1 VRAALLGGKEP
12 LAELV
17 TRHWETAVTLA
28 AQVLGSPEL
37 ARDAAQEA
45 TVSAM
50 TGLDRLRSPERFGAW
65 FCGIALN
72 VARRWLRQLRPE
84 SVGLPAGDLAADSP
98 GPAEL
103 AEIADLAGRVRAA
116 IATLP
121 AGQQAAVL
129 LFYLQGL
136 SHREVAAE
144 LRISTGAVKARLHQ
158 ARAAL
163 APRLAQLADLQ
174 EGKTMTT
181 ADAPELVE
189 VAVAGLRRSDD
200 VPQPKHL
207 MLLAERNGDRRL
219 PIWIGPAE
227 ATAMA
232 ISLESVEHPRP
243 MTYGLA
249 ASLLHAA
256 GSQLR
261 EVRITRLTDSVFY
274 ATVVLGGPSGPQ
286 EVDAR
291 PSDAVNLALVAD
303 VPILV
308 DSRLLSAAG
317 TAHYAEAMAYPTG
330 TAELA
335 AEIRQ
340 RQQELMAELD
350 ICSPGS
356 APGDTAG

>member
-1 VRAALLGGKEP
+1 
-12 LAELV
+12 
-17 TRHWETAVTLA
+17 
-28 AQVLGSPEL
+28 
-37 ARDAAQEA
+37 
-45 TVSAM
+45 
-50 TGLDRLRSPERFGAW
+50 
-65 FCGIALN
+65 
-72 VARRWLRQLRPE
+72 
-84 SVGLPAGDLAADSP
+84 
-98 GPAEL
+98 
-103 AEIADLAGRVRAA
+103 
-116 IATLP
+116 
-121 AGQQAAVL
+121 
-129 LFYLQGL
+129 
-136 SHREVAAE
+136 
-144 LRISTGAVKARLHQ
+144 
-158 ARAAL
+158 
-163 APRLAQLADLQ
+163 
-174 EGKTMTT
+174 MTT

-189 VAVAGLRRSDD
+189 VTVAGLRRSDD
-200 VPQPKHL
+200 VPQAKHL

-243 MTYGLA
+243 MTYRLA
-249 ASLLHAA
+249 ASLVQAA

-274 ATVVLGGPSGPQ
+274 ATVVLGGPGGPQ

-308 DSRLLSAAG
+308 DSRLLSDAVA
-317 TAHYAEAMAYPTG
+317 AHYAEAMAYPTG

-340 RQQELMAELD
+340 RQQDLMAELGIGCPD
-350 ICSPGS
+350 S

>member
-1 VRAALLGGKEP
+1 MRAALLGGKDP

-17 TRHWETAVTLA
+17 TRHWETAVALA
-28 AQVLGSPEL
+28 ARVLGSPEL

-84 SVGLPAGDLAADSP
+84 SVGLPDGDLAADSP

-103 AEIADLAGRVRAA
+103 AEIADLAGRVRGA

-121 AGQQAAVL
+121 AGQRAAVL

-163 APRLAQLADLQ
+163 APRLTQLADVQ
-174 EGKTMTT
+174 EEKRVTT
-181 ADAPELVE
+181 ANSPELVE
-189 VAVAGLRRSDD
+189 VIVAGLRRSDD

-207 MLLAERNGDRRL
+207 MLLAERDGDRRL

-249 ASLLHAA
+249 ASLVQAA

-274 ATVVLGGPSGPQ
+274 ATVVLGGPGGPQ

-291 PSDAVNLALVAD
+291 PSDAVNLALVAE

-308 DSRLLSAAG
+308 DSRLLG
-317 TAHYAEAMAYPTG
+317 DTLTAHYAEAMAYPTG

-340 RQQELMAELD
+340 RQEELMAELD
-350 ICSPGS
+350 IGS
-356 APGDTAG
+356 HGQAPGDTAG